1 MIKQWKVEPDWQE
14 PFLAALADRGA
25 TPAQRD
31 DALGDVDDACIRQN
45 KTAREIFGD
54 PVAYGKDYP
63 CLLYTS
69 PSPRDRTRSRMPSS
83 A

>member
-31 DALGDVDDACIRQN
+31 DALGDVDDD
-45 KTAREIFGD
+45 E
-54 PVAYGKDYP
+54 VVEYGE
-63 CLLYTS
+63 
-69 PSPRDRTRSRMPSS
+69 
-83 A
+83 